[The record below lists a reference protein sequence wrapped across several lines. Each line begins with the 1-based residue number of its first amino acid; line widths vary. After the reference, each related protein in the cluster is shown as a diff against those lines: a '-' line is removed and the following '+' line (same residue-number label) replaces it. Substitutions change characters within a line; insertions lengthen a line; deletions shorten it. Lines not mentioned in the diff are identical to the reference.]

1 MTTYRLVFDD
11 RALKE
16 FRKLDQ
22 AIQNQARKKLR
33 ERLENPRVQAD
44 QLSQFPDCYK
54 IKLRKA
60 GVRVIYRVNDDRIE
74 IVVIAAGKRDSGKR
88 DIYDKIAARWDQ

>member
-44 QLSQFPDCYK
+44 QLSQFSDCYK

-88 DIYDKIAARWDQ
+88 DIYDRIAGRL

>member
-22 AIQNQARKKLR
+22 AVQNQARKKLR

-44 QLSQFPDCYK
+44 RLSQFQDCYK

-74 IVVIAAGKRDSGKR
+74 IIAVAAGKRDSGKR
-88 DIYDKIAARWDQ
+88 DVYDRIADRLDP